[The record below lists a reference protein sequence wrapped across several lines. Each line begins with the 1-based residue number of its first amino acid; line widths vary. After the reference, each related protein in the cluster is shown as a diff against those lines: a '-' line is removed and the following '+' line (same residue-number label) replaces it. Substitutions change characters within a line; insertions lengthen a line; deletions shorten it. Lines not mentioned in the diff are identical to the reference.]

1 MRVLVTGGGGFIG
14 SHVVDKLIEDG
25 HTPRIFDLSASPY
38 HSPLEVET
46 FTGSITDPANLD
58 LAMRDCDAV
67 IHLAAVADVG
77 HVLAD
82 PVLAEEVNTRGTLN
96 VLEAACRAKVGRVV
110 YGSTTWV
117 YSDCVE
123 QEVDEETPIPAPRHL
138 YTATKLAGETYCAGY
153 AELYD
158 LESTVLRFGIPY
170 GPRARAAGV
179 VAKFTDLAFEGK
191 PLTIAGDGSTTRS
204 FIYVEDLA
212 DGIVAALA
220 PEAAG
225 RTYNL
230 SGDEVV
236 TILEIAERVQENTD
250 DCEIVHTPP
259 RPGDFPGKTISN
271 RRALA
276 ELGWKADTS
285 FKEGVRR
292 YVEWVRGTTR
302 PPDPVPGKKPS
313 LNGND
318 RAVGALLAGA
328 AGREDRPPRVLVL
341 SADIG
346 EGHDLPARMIKAE
359 VEEEIPGTEVEIADG
374 LRAMGRLT
382 TAVVRGGSKVTFRWL
397 PWLFD
402 FQYWLIAK
410 FAPTR
415 SLAHHLN
422 YALGAHG
429 LLRLIEKHDPDVVIS
444 TYPGVTAVLGMLRE
458 NRRLLIPVQ
467 SAITDLAGLRYWA
480 HPGVDMHYVTHPE
493 SIEEVERL
501 AGPGSVEW
509 TRPPISPE
517 FLMPRTRVDA
527 REALDVAAHA
537 RLVLVSGGGWGVGDL
552 EGAIEAALSG
562 EDTTVVCITGRNEGA
577 REKLEQRY
585 GGNERVRI
593 LGFTDQMSD
602 WMAAADAMIHSTA
615 GLTVL
620 EAHIRGCPVVSFGF
634 SVGHLRANNA
644 AFERFGLAE
653 VARTEHELEGVL
665 RHLSRERRPPD
676 SSFASL
682 PSIASR
688 ALSVRPRVRP
698 QPVWRLRVER
708 VATAV
713 SLVAVAVVLF
723 FTVVDREAPYKVIAK
738 PLEGRIHIGKDND
751 EASPAVSGASPAGRS
766 ASCRIG
772 HERRRALIRALLGAA
787 AGAGTIVHAGPALA
801 PIVPGLGEA
810 LGIEMRVPAADGVAL
825 TFDDGPHPQG
835 TPAVL
840 EALHEHGAVATFF
853 LAGEQVE
860 RRPALAAEIVAA
872 GHRVELHCHRHRNLL
887 RLTVRE
893 FLEDAERARTAI
905 EDASGQEIADYRP
918 PYGIFS
924 AATLRAVRSR
934 GWRPVLWSRWGRD
947 WARSATP
954 ESIARRSCAH
964 LRAGDVVLLHDA
976 DYYSARGSWVRTA
989 AALPPI
995 LAELESRGL
1004 KTAALRR

>member
-14 SHVVDKLIEDG
+14 SHVVDRLVERGI
-25 HTPRIFDLSASPY
+25 TPRIFDLSASPY

-67 IHLAAVADVG
+67 IHLAAVADVA
-77 HVLAD
+77 HVHAD

-96 VLEAACRAKVGRVV
+96 VLEAACRTSVGRVV

-153 AELYD
+153 AELFE

-179 VAKFTDLAFEGK
+179 VAKFTDLSLEGK
-191 PLTIAGDGSTTRS
+191 ALTIAGDGSQSRS

-212 DGIVAALA
+212 AGIVAALA

-236 TILEIAERVQENTD
+236 TILEIAETVQEMTGG
-250 DCEIVHTPP
+250 CEIVHTPP

-271 RRALA
+271 ERALA
-276 ELGWKADTS
+276 ELSWKAETS
-285 FKEGVRR
+285 FREGVRK
-292 YVEWVRGTTR
+292 YVEWVRGPAGR
-302 PPDPVPGKKPS
+302 APDPVPGKKPT
-313 LNGND
+313 LNGNGHG
-318 RAVGALLAGA
+318 AGALLAGA
-328 AGREDRPPRVLVL
+328 VRAEERPPRVLIL
-341 SADIG
+341 TADIG
-346 EGHDLPARMIKAE
+346 EGHDLPARVIKADI
-359 VEEEIPGTEVEIADG
+359 EEEVPGTEVEIVNG
-374 LRAMGRLT
+374 LEAMGRIVT
-382 TAVVRGGSKVTFRWL
+382 GIVRGGSRVTFRWM

-402 FQYWLIAK
+402 IQYWLISK

-415 SLAHHLN
+415 WLAHHLN
-422 YALGAHG
+422 YGLGAQG

-480 HPGVDMHYVTHPE
+480 HPGVDMHFVTHPE
-493 SIEEVERL
+493 SIEEVEQL

-509 TRPPISPE
+509 MRPPISRD
-517 FLMPRTRVDA
+517 FLMPRTRGDA
-527 REALDVAAHA
+527 REAVGVPPHV
-537 RLVLVSGGGWGVGDL
+537 RLVLVSGGGWGIGDL
-552 EGAIEAALSG
+552 EGAIEAGLAG
-562 EDTTVVCITGRNEGA
+562 DDAMVACITGRNEVA
-577 REKLEQRY
+577 KEKLEQRF
-585 GGNERVRI
+585 GSNERVRI

-602 WMAAADAMIHSTA
+602 WMAAADAMVHATA

-634 SVGHLRANNA
+634 SAGHLRANND

-653 VARTEHELEGVL
+653 VARSEHELASVL
-665 RHLSRERRPPD
+665 RHLGRERRSPD

-688 ALSVRPRVRP
+688 VLDVKPRVKP

-708 VATAV
+708 VTTAV
-713 SLVAVAVVLF
+713 SLAAVAVVLF

-738 PLEGRIHIGKDND
+738 PLEGRIHIGRDND
-751 EASPAVSGASPAGRS
+751 EPSPPTSGAPAVQHSASAESGAS
-766 ASCRIG
+766 
-772 HERRRALIRALLGAA
+772 EE
-787 AGAGTIVHAGPALA
+787 GP
-801 PIVPGLGEA
+801 
-810 LGIEMRVPAADGVAL
+810 
-825 TFDDGPHPQG
+825 
-835 TPAVL
+835 
-840 EALHEHGAVATFF
+840 
-853 LAGEQVE
+853 
-860 RRPALAAEIVAA
+860 
-872 GHRVELHCHRHRNLL
+872 
-887 RLTVRE
+887 
-893 FLEDAERARTAI
+893 
-905 EDASGQEIADYRP
+905 
-918 PYGIFS
+918 
-924 AATLRAVRSR
+924 
-934 GWRPVLWSRWGRD
+934 
-947 WARSATP
+947 
-954 ESIARRSCAH
+954 
-964 LRAGDVVLLHDA
+964 
-976 DYYSARGSWVRTA
+976 
-989 AALPPI
+989 
-995 LAELESRGL
+995 
-1004 KTAALRR
+1004 

>member
-1 MRVLVTGGGGFIG
+1 VRVLVTGGGGFIG
-14 SHVVDKLIEDG
+14 SHVVDKLIDGG

-67 IHLAAVADVG
+67 IHLAAVADVA

-117 YSDCVE
+117 YSDCAE
-123 QEVDEETPIPAPRHL
+123 PAVDEETPIPAPRHL

-230 SGDEVV
+230 SGEEVV

-250 DCEIVHTPP
+250 DCEIVRTPP

-271 RRALA
+271 RRALS
-276 ELGWKADTS
+276 ELGWKAETS
-285 FKEGVRR
+285 FKEGVRK

-313 LNGND
+313 MNGND
-318 RAVGALLAGA
+318 HAAGALLAGA

-341 SADIG
+341 TADIG

-359 VEEEIPGTEVEIADG
+359 VEGEILGAEVEIADG
-374 LRAMGRLT
+374 LKAMGRVL
-382 TAVVRGGSKVTFRWL
+382 TAVVRGGSKVTFRWM

-402 FQYWLIAK
+402 LQYWLITK

-415 SLAHHLN
+415 WLAHHLN

-527 REALDVAAHA
+527 RKALDVPAHA
-537 RLVLVSGGGWGVGDL
+537 RLVLVSGGGWGIGDL
-552 EGAIEAALSG
+552 EGAIEVALSG
-562 EDTTVVCITGRNEGA
+562 KDTTVVCITGRNEVA

-593 LGFTDQMSD
+593 LGFTDRMSD
-602 WMAAADAMIHSTA
+602 WMAAADAMVHSTA

-634 SVGHLRANNA
+634 SAGHLRANNA

-708 VATAV
+708 VATVV
-713 SLVAVAVVLF
+713 SVAALAVVLF

-751 EASPAVSGASPAGRS
+751 EASAAVSKAAPAASAESGASA
-766 ASCRIG
+766 
-772 HERRRALIRALLGAA
+772 E
-787 AGAGTIVHAGPALA
+787 GP
-801 PIVPGLGEA
+801 
-810 LGIEMRVPAADGVAL
+810 
-825 TFDDGPHPQG
+825 
-835 TPAVL
+835 
-840 EALHEHGAVATFF
+840 
-853 LAGEQVE
+853 
-860 RRPALAAEIVAA
+860 
-872 GHRVELHCHRHRNLL
+872 
-887 RLTVRE
+887 
-893 FLEDAERARTAI
+893 
-905 EDASGQEIADYRP
+905 
-918 PYGIFS
+918 
-924 AATLRAVRSR
+924 
-934 GWRPVLWSRWGRD
+934 
-947 WARSATP
+947 
-954 ESIARRSCAH
+954 
-964 LRAGDVVLLHDA
+964 
-976 DYYSARGSWVRTA
+976 
-989 AALPPI
+989 
-995 LAELESRGL
+995 
-1004 KTAALRR
+1004 

>member
-14 SHVVDKLIEDG
+14 SHVVDRLTERGI
-25 HTPRIFDLSASPY
+25 TPRVFDLSASPY

-77 HVLAD
+77 HVHAD

-96 VLEAACRAKVGRVV
+96 VLEAACRTKVGRVV

-117 YSDCVE
+117 YSDCAE

-212 DGIVAALA
+212 EGIVAALA

-230 SGDEVV
+230 SGDEIV

-259 RPGDFPGKTISN
+259 RPGDFPGKAISN
-271 RRALA
+271 QRALD
-276 ELGWKADTS
+276 ELGWRAETS
-285 FKEGVRR
+285 FEEGVRK
-292 YVEWVRGTTR
+292 YVEWVRGSTR
-302 PPDPVPGKKPS
+302 PPDPVPGKRPS
-313 LNGND
+313 LNGNEH
-318 RAVGALLAGA
+318 AAGALLASA
-328 AGREDRPPRVLVL
+328 SRFEEREPRVLVL
-341 SADIG
+341 TADIG
-346 EGHDLPARMIKAE
+346 EGHDLPARIIKAD
-359 VEEEIPGTEVEIADG
+359 VEEEVPGASVEIADG
-374 LRAMGRLT
+374 LQAMGRLLS
-382 TAVVRGGSKVTFRWL
+382 AVVRGGSRVTFRWM

-402 FQYWLIAK
+402 VQYWLITK

-415 SLAHHLN
+415 WLAHHLN
-422 YALGAHG
+422 YAFGAGG
-429 LLRLIEKHDPDVVIS
+429 LLKLIERHDPDVVIS

-480 HPGVDMHYVTHPE
+480 HPGVDMHFVTHPE

-509 TRPPISPE
+509 TRPPISRD
-517 FLMPRTRVDA
+517 FLMPRTRSDA
-527 REALDVAAHA
+527 REALGVPAHD

-552 EGAIEAALSG
+552 EGAVEAGLAG
-562 EDTTVVCITGRNEGA
+562 EDATVVCITGRNEIA
-577 REKLEQRY
+577 REKLEQRFAE
-585 GGNERVRI
+585 NERVRV
-593 LGFTDQMSD
+593 LGFTEQMSD
-602 WMAAADAMIHSTA
+602 WMAAADVMIHSTA

-634 SVGHLRANNA
+634 SAGHLRANNA

-653 VARTEHELEGVL
+653 VARSEHELESVL
-665 RHLSRERRPPD
+665 RLLGRERRSPD

-688 ALSVRPRVRP
+688 ALGVRPRVKP

-713 SLVAVAVVLF
+713 ALALVAVVML
-723 FTVVDREAPYKVIAK
+723 FTVIDREAPYKVIAK

-751 EASPAVSGASPAGRS
+751 EAQPSVSKASAARPPGA
-766 ASCRIG
+766 
-772 HERRRALIRALLGAA
+772 HAA
-787 AGAGTIVHAGPALA
+787 AEEA
-801 PIVPGLGEA
+801 P
-810 LGIEMRVPAADGVAL
+810 
-825 TFDDGPHPQG
+825 
-835 TPAVL
+835 
-840 EALHEHGAVATFF
+840 
-853 LAGEQVE
+853 
-860 RRPALAAEIVAA
+860 
-872 GHRVELHCHRHRNLL
+872 
-887 RLTVRE
+887 
-893 FLEDAERARTAI
+893 
-905 EDASGQEIADYRP
+905 
-918 PYGIFS
+918 
-924 AATLRAVRSR
+924 
-934 GWRPVLWSRWGRD
+934 
-947 WARSATP
+947 
-954 ESIARRSCAH
+954 
-964 LRAGDVVLLHDA
+964 
-976 DYYSARGSWVRTA
+976 
-989 AALPPI
+989 
-995 LAELESRGL
+995 
-1004 KTAALRR
+1004 

>member
-14 SHVVDKLIEDG
+14 SHVVDRLLERGI
-25 HTPRIFDLSASPY
+25 TPRIFDLSASPY

-46 FTGSITDPANLD
+46 FTGSITDAANLD

-96 VLEAACRAKVGRVV
+96 VLEAACGAKVGRVV

-117 YSDCVE
+117 YSDCAE
-123 QEVDEETPIPAPRHL
+123 QSVSEETPIPAPRHL

-158 LESTVLRFGIPY
+158 LEYTVLRFGIPY

-259 RPGDFPGKTISN
+259 RPGDFPGKEISN
-271 RRALA
+271 ERALA

-285 FKEGVRR
+285 FREGVRR
-292 YVEWVRGTTR
+292 YVEWVRNTTR
-302 PPDPVPGKKPS
+302 PPDPIPGKKPS

-318 RAVGALLAGA
+318 HAAGALLAGA
-328 AGREDRPPRVLVL
+328 SGSEERPPRVLVL
-341 SADIG
+341 TADIG
-346 EGHDLPARMIKAE
+346 EGHDLPARIIKADLEAEVPGAE
-359 VEEEIPGTEVEIADG
+359 VEIENG
-374 LRAMGRLT
+374 LEAMGKLSATVLRN
-382 TAVVRGGSKVTFRWL
+382 GSKVTFRWM

-402 FQYWLIAK
+402 IQYWLITK

-415 SLAHHLN
+415 WLFHHLG
-422 YALGAHG
+422 YVFSGRG
-429 LLRLIEKHDPDVVIS
+429 LLKAVEARDPDVVIS

-458 NRRLLIPVQ
+458 NRRLAIPVQ

-480 HPGVDMHYVTHPE
+480 HPGVDLHYVTHPE

-501 AGPGSVEW
+501 VGPGTVEW
-509 TRPPISPE
+509 VRPPISPD
-517 FLMPRTRVDA
+517 FLMPRTRRDA
-527 REALDVAAHA
+527 REALDVPAHA
-537 RLVLVSGGGWGVGDL
+537 RMVLVSGGGWGIGDL
-552 EGAIEAALSG
+552 EGAIETALAD
-562 EDTTVVCITGRNEGA
+562 EDTLVVCITGRNEAA
-577 REKLEQRY
+577 REKLEQRF
-585 GGNERVRI
+585 GGNEQVRI
-593 LGFTDQMSD
+593 LGFTEQMSD
-602 WMAAADAMIHSTA
+602 WMAAADAMIHATA

-620 EAHIRGCPVVSFGF
+620 EAHIRGCPVVSYGF
-634 SVGHLRANNA
+634 SAGHLRANNA

-653 VARTEHELEGVL
+653 VARSEHELESVL
-665 RHLSRERRPPD
+665 RHVTRERRPPD

-688 ALSVRPRVRP
+688 ALTVRPRVRP

-708 VATAV
+708 VAAAV
-713 SLVAVAVVLF
+713 TLAAIALVLMLSLVK
-723 FTVVDREAPYKVIAK
+723 RESPLK
-738 PLEGRIHIGKDND
+738 PLRPVTSRIHIGTDAD
-751 EASPAVSGASPAGRS
+751 QPAVARPA
-766 ASCRIG
+766 AKTIG
-772 HERRRALIRALLGAA
+772 PAEPAAPA
-787 AGAGTIVHAGPALA
+787 AGAK
-801 PIVPGLGEA
+801 EA
-810 LGIEMRVPAADGVAL
+810 
-825 TFDDGPHPQG
+825 
-835 TPAVL
+835 
-840 EALHEHGAVATFF
+840 
-853 LAGEQVE
+853 
-860 RRPALAAEIVAA
+860 
-872 GHRVELHCHRHRNLL
+872 
-887 RLTVRE
+887 
-893 FLEDAERARTAI
+893 
-905 EDASGQEIADYRP
+905 
-918 PYGIFS
+918 
-924 AATLRAVRSR
+924 AATS
-934 GWRPVLWSRWGRD
+934 
-947 WARSATP
+947 TP
-954 ESIARRSCAH
+954 
-964 LRAGDVVLLHDA
+964 
-976 DYYSARGSWVRTA
+976 
-989 AALPPI
+989 
-995 LAELESRGL
+995 
-1004 KTAALRR
+1004 

>member
-1 MRVLVTGGGGFIG
+1 MFRRHREKAQPVEPGHRLDCEAPVCAILRDRRSHRVVGFWLVGVAGR
-14 SHVVDKLIEDG
+14 SLAVDKLIDG
-25 HTPRIFDLSASPY
+25 GQTPRIFDLSASPY

-67 IHLAAVADVG
+67 IHLAAVADVA
-77 HVLAD
+77 HVHAD

-117 YSDCVE
+117 YSDCAE
-123 QEVDEETPIPAPRHL
+123 QEVDEQTPIPAPRHL

-212 DGIVAALA
+212 EGIVAALA

-271 RRALA
+271 ERALQ
-276 ELGWKADTS
+276 ELGWKAETS

-292 YVEWVRGTTR
+292 YVEWVRGPAGR
-302 PPDPVPGKKPS
+302 PPDPVPGKKPT

-318 RAVGALLAGA
+318 HAAGALLAGA
-328 AGREDRPPRVLVL
+328 SGREDRPPRMLVL
-341 SADIG
+341 TADIG

-359 VEEEIPGTEVEIADG
+359 VEAEIPGAEVEIADG
-374 LRAMGRLT
+374 LKAMGRLT
-382 TAVVRGGSKVTFRWL
+382 TAVVRGGSKITFRWM

-402 FQYWLIAK
+402 VQYWLITR

-415 SLAHHLN
+415 WLAHHLN
-422 YALGAHG
+422 YGLGAHG

-527 REALDVAAHA
+527 REALNVPAHA
-537 RLVLVSGGGWGVGDL
+537 RLVLVSGGGWGVGNL
-552 EGAIEAALSG
+552 EGSIEAALAG
-562 EDTTVVCITGRNEGA
+562 DDTTVVCITGRNEVA

-585 GGNERVRI
+585 AGNERVRI
-593 LGFTDQMSD
+593 LGFTEQMSD
-602 WMAAADAMIHSTA
+602 WMAAADAMVHSTA

-620 EAHIRGCPVVSFGF
+620 EAHIRGCPVVSYGF
-634 SVGHLRANNA
+634 SAGHLRANNA

-688 ALSVRPRVRP
+688 ARQL
-698 QPVWRLRVER
+698 
-708 VATAV
+708 
-713 SLVAVAVVLF
+713 
-723 FTVVDREAPYKVIAK
+723 I
-738 PLEGRIHIGKDND
+738 
-751 EASPAVSGASPAGRS
+751 S
-766 ASCRIG
+766 ASRQ
-772 HERRRALIRALLGAA
+772 
-787 AGAGTIVHAGPALA
+787 PP
-801 PIVPGLGEA
+801 PIVPK
-810 LGIEMRVPAADGVAL
+810 MRP
-825 TFDDGPHPQG
+825 
-835 TPAVL
+835 
-840 EALHEHGAVATFF
+840 
-853 LAGEQVE
+853 
-860 RRPALAAEIVAA
+860 
-872 GHRVELHCHRHRNLL
+872 
-887 RLTVRE
+887 
-893 FLEDAERARTAI
+893 
-905 EDASGQEIADYRP
+905 
-918 PYGIFS
+918 S
-924 AATLRAVRSR
+924 A
-934 GWRPVLWSRWGRD
+934 
-947 WARSATP
+947 
-954 ESIARRSCAH
+954 
-964 LRAGDVVLLHDA
+964 
-976 DYYSARGSWVRTA
+976 
-989 AALPPI
+989 
-995 LAELESRGL
+995 
-1004 KTAALRR
+1004 

>member
-77 HVLAD
+77 HVHAD

-220 PEAAG
+220 PAAAG

-276 ELGWKADTS
+276 ELGWRAETS

-318 RAVGALLAGA
+318 HAAGALLAGA

-341 SADIG
+341 TADIG

-359 VEEEIPGTEVEIADG
+359 VEEEIPGAEVEIADG

-382 TAVVRGGSKVTFRWL
+382 TAVVRGGSKVTFRWM

-402 FQYWLIAK
+402 VQYWLIAK

-527 REALDVAAHA
+527 REALGVPPHA

-562 EDTTVVCITGRNEGA
+562 EDTTVVCITGRNEVA

-602 WMAAADAMIHSTA
+602 WMAAADAMVHSTA

-634 SVGHLRANNA
+634 SAGHLRANNA

-738 PLEGRIHIGKDND
+738 PLEGRIHLGKDND
-751 EASPAVSGASPAGRS
+751 EASAAVSNAAPAG
-766 ASCRIG
+766 
-772 HERRRALIRALLGAA
+772 H
-787 AGAGTIVHAGPALA
+787 
-801 PIVPGLGEA
+801 
-810 LGIEMRVPAADGVAL
+810 
-825 TFDDGPHPQG
+825 
-835 TPAVL
+835 
-840 EALHEHGAVATFF
+840 
-853 LAGEQVE
+853 
-860 RRPALAAEIVAA
+860 
-872 GHRVELHCHRHRNLL
+872 
-887 RLTVRE
+887 
-893 FLEDAERARTAI
+893 
-905 EDASGQEIADYRP
+905 
-918 PYGIFS
+918 S
-924 AATLRAVRSR
+924 AA
-934 GWRPVLWSRWGRD
+934 
-947 WARSATP
+947 P
-954 ESIARRSCAH
+954 ESGAR
-964 LRAGDVVLLHDA
+964 
-976 DYYSARGSWVRTA
+976 
-989 AALPPI
+989 
-995 LAELESRGL
+995 AEGP
-1004 KTAALRR
+1004 